1 MGGYL
6 DLAVGCCNTG
16 TGCIGFI
23 FFRSTFVWETQRAW
37 ALFFWLGFLRD
48 FQGGYGHIWSRVFNK
63 KNSGLPKK
71 PW

>member
-23 FFRSTFVWETQRAW
+23 FFRSTFVGE
-37 ALFFWLGFLRD
+37 LNGVGVFFVGFFLMD
-48 FQGGYGHIWSRVFNK
+48 IPWGEMVKSFQ
-63 KNSGLPKK
+63 
-71 PW
+71 

>member
-23 FFRSTFVWETQRAW
+23 FFRSTFVGE
-37 ALFFWLGFLRD
+37 LNGVGVFFVGF
-48 FQGGYGHIWSRVFNK
+48 FSGHPRGRWSRVFSYCFRVAQK
-63 KNSGLPKK
+63 PGELSG
-71 PW
+71 